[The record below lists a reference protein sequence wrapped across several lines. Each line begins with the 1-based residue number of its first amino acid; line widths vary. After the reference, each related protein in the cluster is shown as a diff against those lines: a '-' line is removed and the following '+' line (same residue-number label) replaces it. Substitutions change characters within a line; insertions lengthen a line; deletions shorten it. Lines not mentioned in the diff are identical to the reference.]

1 MRFTLYTKKDIL
13 HVNLYT
19 YLFICWK
26 ISIFVTI
33 ITPEIMATKKS
44 SKKANQTAAEAV
56 EKTKSASQLRRERKN
71 MLETIM
77 GGIEPSNS
85 SDYLSHAAHVCRSEG
100 WAEADVVR
108 LILSDSPFELE
119 EEQVTA
125 IVHRAY
131 QDDMSAW
138 SPSVNDKQR
147 EAMRQLAFLDRR
159 YEFRRNVV
167 TGMVEYRERKRLKTR
182 FVPVGKVELN
192 SIALDAHS
200 EGIDMWD
207 RDVKRYVDSNR
218 VMNYWPFDDFLA
230 TLPAWDG
237 KEHIEAL
244 FARVPTTNGRWPYF
258 AHLWFVGMVALWQ
271 QRDTKHG
278 NELMPLLIGGQDT
291 GKSAFCRMLLPPA
304 LEDYYTDDVTLDT
317 PAEMRKLLHRFGLL
331 NIDEIDRIQN
341 SRVPMVKNLI
351 QLPRTT
357 MRKPHS
363 EQIEHRPRYAS
374 FIGTTNE
381 AAVLSDLTGTRRFLC
396 VRIADGDHIDVTTP
410 IDYGQLYAQAMAE
423 LKAGF
428 RYWLTKDEEQELET
442 LNAPFRQ
449 VPALAEEIAATFTIV
464 PADDPSGRWYNASE
478 IMRLAAPQKAKNF
491 TNKDSKTL
499 RFLMEEYFHA
509 ASIRK
514 NNGLSYW
521 LKISE
526 LSQ

>member
-85 SDYLSHAAHVCRSEG
+85 FDYLSHAAHVCRSEG

-200 EGIDMWD
+200 
-207 RDVKRYVDSNR
+207 
-218 VMNYWPFDDFLA
+218 
-230 TLPAWDG
+230 
-237 KEHIEAL
+237 
-244 FARVPTTNGRWPYF
+244 
-258 AHLWFVGMVALWQ
+258 
-271 QRDTKHG
+271 
-278 NELMPLLIGGQDT
+278 
-291 GKSAFCRMLLPPA
+291 
-304 LEDYYTDDVTLDT
+304 
-317 PAEMRKLLHRFGLL
+317 
-331 NIDEIDRIQN
+331 
-341 SRVPMVKNLI
+341 
-351 QLPRTT
+351 
-357 MRKPHS
+357 
-363 EQIEHRPRYAS
+363 
-374 FIGTTNE
+374 
-381 AAVLSDLTGTRRFLC
+381 
-396 VRIADGDHIDVTTP
+396 
-410 IDYGQLYAQAMAE
+410 
-423 LKAGF
+423 
-428 RYWLTKDEEQELET
+428 
-442 LNAPFRQ
+442 
-449 VPALAEEIAATFTIV
+449 
-464 PADDPSGRWYNASE
+464 
-478 IMRLAAPQKAKNF
+478 
-491 TNKDSKTL
+491 
-499 RFLMEEYFHA
+499 
-509 ASIRK
+509 
-514 NNGLSYW
+514 
-521 LKISE
+521 
-526 LSQ
+526 